1 MAVMI
6 ENYANLK
13 LYEKHTKDY
22 CQDEMDMIIESEKGE
37 FVIKNR
43 VCLLLR
49 EEKIMHFLIATRLY
63 FLCFKGSDEES
74 KE

>member
-1 MAVMI
+1 MVVMI

-49 EEKIMHFLIATRLY
+49 EEK
-63 FLCFKGSDEES
+63 
-74 KE
+74 